1 VSWIEIGLES
11 GRTAYRPGEEVTGAV
26 AWAIEEGEPPASAEV
41 RLVWFTRGEGDP
53 SSELVAA
60 AELPSPAAL
69 DRREFNLRLPEGPYS
84 FTGKLITLV
93 WAVEV
98 VVEPGGRSERKE
110 IVVSPTGRP
119 VRLHGDGG
127 SGGGSGGD

>member
-1 VSWIEIGLES
+1 VSWIEIGLED

-41 RLVWFTRGEGDP
+41 RLVWFTRGHGDP

-69 DRREFNLRLPEGPYS
+69 DRREFSLRLPEGPYS

-98 VVEPGGRSERKE
+98 VVEPGGRSEREE
-110 IVVSPTGRP
+110 IVVSPTGRL

>member
-1 VSWIEIGLES
+1 MSWIEIGLEG

-41 RLVWFTRGEGDP
+41 RLVWFTRGHGDP

-60 AELPSPAAL
+60 AELPSPAEL
-69 DRREFNLRLPEGPYS
+69 DRREFSLRLPEGPYS

-98 VVEPGGRSERKE
+98 VVEPGGRAERKE
-110 IVVSPTGRP
+110 IVVSPTGREI
-119 VRLHGDGG
+119 RLHPELPPE
-127 SGGGSGGD
+127 S